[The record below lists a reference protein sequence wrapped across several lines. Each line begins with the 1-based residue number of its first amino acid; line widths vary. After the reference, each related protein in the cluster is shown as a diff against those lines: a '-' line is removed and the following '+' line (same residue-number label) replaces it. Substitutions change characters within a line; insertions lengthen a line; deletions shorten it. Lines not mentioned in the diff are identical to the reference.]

1 MNENTP
7 FDLPADATGDQ
18 LDLAAMAASLWAH
31 KWLAVALVAT
41 CVALAILYL
50 NLVPYKYTAQLALTP
65 AEHSGSKVPG
75 GLASLGSIVGVD
87 IGGEA
92 GSSFAIFGEA
102 VKSTTVMERLSKD
115 RRIMQTVFS
124 AQWDPSYRQFR
135 EPLSPVRGITR
146 PIKSLL
152 AVPDKPWAPPTA
164 TDLRDYAK
172 LRIIVTEDRKKA
184 ITTLSFEHPDPE
196 FAKYFLARA
205 STEADTFLRQ
215 KSLARST
222 DYVQYLERRLNE
234 VQVAEYRQSLAQALS
249 NYENLRM
256 MASSTAAYAAEPFGE
271 VTVTTRPTSPQ
282 PLTVLAA
289 AVLAGLGL
297 WAFYVLILRGLLASV
312 SARRR
317 AARLRAQDD
326 AAR

>member
-7 FDLPADATGDQ
+7 FDLAEESAGDQ

-31 KWLAVALVAT
+31 KWLAVVLVAA
-41 CVALAILYL
+41 CLGLAILYL

-92 GSSFAIFGEA
+92 GSSFALFGEA
-102 VKSTTVMERLSKD
+102 VKSTTVMQRLAKD
-115 RRIMQTVFS
+115 PRIMQTVFS
-124 AQWDPSYRQFR
+124 AQWDPAYKQFR
-135 EPLSPVRGITR
+135 EPLSPIRGITR
-146 PIKSLL
+146 PVKSLL
-152 AVPDKPWAPPTA
+152 AVPDQPWAPPTA
-164 TDLRDYAK
+164 MDLRDYAK
-172 LRIIVTEDRKKA
+172 LRIIVTEDRKKS
-184 ITTLSFEHPDPE
+184 ITTLSFEHKDPE

-205 STEADTFLRQ
+205 SAEADIFLRE

-222 DYVQYLERRLNE
+222 DYVRYLEQRLNE

-256 MASSTAAYAAEPFGE
+256 MASSDAAFAAEPFGE

-289 AVLAGLGL
+289 AVLAGLAL
-297 WAFYVLILRGLLASV
+297 WAFYVLIARSMLLALRD
-312 SARRR
+312 RRR
-317 AARLRAQDD
+317 AARID
-326 AAR
+326 AAG

>member
-1 MNENTP
+1 LNENRP
-7 FDLPADATGDQ
+7 FDLSADGSGDE

-31 KWLAVALVAT
+31 KWLAVALVGV
-41 CVALAILYL
+41 CLGLAVLYL

-92 GSSFAIFGEA
+92 GSSFALFGEA

-115 RRIMQTVFS
+115 ERIMQTVFS
-124 AQWDPSYRQFR
+124 AQWDPSINQFR

-146 PIKSLL
+146 PIKALL
-152 AVPDKPWAPPTA
+152 AVPERPWQPPGA

-184 ITTLSFEHPDPE
+184 ITTLSFEHRDPE

-205 STEADTFLRQ
+205 STEADTFLRE

-222 DYVQYLERRLNE
+222 DYVRYLERRLSE

-256 MASSTAAYAAEPFGE
+256 MASSTAAYAAEPFGV
-271 VTVTTRPTSPQ
+271 VTVTSRPTSPQ

-289 AVLAGLGL
+289 AGLAGVAL
-297 WAFYVLILRGLLASV
+297 WAFYVLIARGMLIAFRD
-312 SARRR
+312 RRR
-317 AARLRAQDD
+317 LAKAGAAAE
-326 AAR
+326 